1 MENKG
6 GRTTLSANRGKA
18 YEQKL
23 KEDFSKLP
31 GAYIYRVPDQLGGL
45 KGQTGI
51 CDFIAYKF
59 PKIFFIEAKTI
70 LGNTF
75 PLTNF
80 TQFDKLMSIPNIQGV
95 HRGVMLWFQD
105 HQRVLYVP
113 LLTIAKMKQDGKK
126 SVNIRTIDS
135 DGYEYL
141 NIPSVQKRVF
151 LDSDYSVM
159 MELPDNDW

>member
-1 MENKG
+1 M
-6 GRTTLSANRGKA
+6 AVNRGKQWEA
-18 YEQKL
+18 KL
-23 KEDFSKLP
+23 KEDFSKMS

-80 TQFDKLMSIPNIQGV
+80 TQFDKLMSIPNNQGV

-159 MELPDNDW
+159 MELPNNDW

>member
-1 MENKG
+1 M
-6 GRTTLSANRGKA
+6 SVNRGKQWEA
-18 YEQKL
+18 KL
-23 KEDFSKLP
+23 KEDFSKMS

-141 NIPSVQKRVF
+141 NIPSIQKRVF

>member
-1 MENKG
+1 M
-6 GRTTLSANRGKA
+6 AVNRGKQW
-18 YEQKL
+18 EQKL
-23 KEDFSKLP
+23 KEDFSKLE

-59 PKIFFIEAKTI
+59 PRVFFIEAKTI

-80 TQFDKLMSIPNIQGV
+80 TQFDKLMSIPGHRGV

-105 HQRVLYVP
+105 HQTVLYVP
-113 LLTIAKMKQDGKK
+113 LLTIARMKNDGKK
-126 SVNIRTIDS
+126 SINIRKIDEE
-135 DGYEYL
+135 GYDYL
-141 NIPSVQKRVF
+141 KIPSVQKRVF
-151 LDSDYSVM
+151 LDSDYSVLLN
-159 MELPDNDW
+159 LPEQGW

>member
-1 MENKG
+1 M
-6 GRTTLSANRGKA
+6 AVNRGKQW
-18 YEQKL
+18 ETKL
-23 KEDFSKLP
+23 KEDFSKMS

-95 HRGVMLWFQD
+95 HRGVMLWFQTHD
-105 HQRVLYVP
+105 TVVYVP
-113 LLTIAKMKQDGKK
+113 LTTFMKLKQDNKK
-126 SVNIRTIDS
+126 SFNIKYVDS
-135 DGYEYL
+135 KEYECL
-141 NIPSVQKRVF
+141 VIPSVKKRVF
-151 LDSDYSVM
+151 LDSDYSVLL
-159 MELPDNDW
+159 ELPDQGW

>member
-1 MENKG
+1 M
-6 GRTTLSANRGKA
+6 AVNRGKQWEA
-18 YEQKL
+18 KL
-23 KEDFSKLP
+23 KEDFSKMS

-80 TQFDKLMSIPNIQGV
+80 TQFDKLMSIPNNQGV

-126 SVNIRTIDS
+126 SVNIRTIDQ
-135 DGYEYL
+135 DGYDYL

>member
-1 MENKG
+1 M
-6 GRTTLSANRGKA
+6 AVNRGKQ

-51 CDFIAYKF
+51 CDFIGFCY
-59 PKIFFIEAKTI
+59 PSIFFLEAKTI

-80 TQFDKLMSIPNIQGV
+80 TQFDKLMSIPDYKGI
-95 HRGVMLWFQD
+95 HRGVMIWFQD
-105 HQRVLYVP
+105 HCRVIYVP
-113 LLTIAKMKQDGKK
+113 VLTIDKMKKDGKK
-126 SVNIRTIDS
+126 SVNIKKIDEE
-135 DGYEYL
+135 GYEYI

-151 LDSDYSVM
+151 LDSDYSVLLN
-159 MELPDNDW
+159 LPEQGW

>member
-1 MENKG
+1 M
-6 GRTTLSANRGKA
+6 AVNRGKQWEA
-18 YEQKL
+18 KL
-23 KEDFSKLP
+23 KEDFSKMS

-80 TQFDKLMSIPNIQGV
+80 TQFDKLMSIPNNQGV

-126 SVNIRTIDS
+126 SVNIRTIDQ
-135 DGYEYL
+135 DGYDYL

-151 LDSDYSVM
+151 LDSDYSAM

>member
-1 MENKG
+1 M
-6 GRTTLSANRGKA
+6 AVNRGKQWEA
-18 YEQKL
+18 KL
-23 KEDFSKLP
+23 KEDFSKMS

-126 SVNIRTIDS
+126 SVNIRTIDQ
-135 DGYEYL
+135 DGYNYL
-141 NIPSVQKRVF
+141 NIPSIQKRVF

>member
-1 MENKG
+1 M
-6 GRTTLSANRGKA
+6 AVNRGKQWEA
-18 YEQKL
+18 KL
-23 KEDFSKLP
+23 KEDFSKMS

-141 NIPSVQKRVF
+141 NIPSIQKRVF

-159 MELPDNDW
+159 LELPDNDW

>member
-1 MENKG
+1 M
-6 GRTTLSANRGKA
+6 AVNRGKQWEA
-18 YEQKL
+18 KL
-23 KEDFSKLP
+23 KEDFSKMS

-95 HRGVMLWFQD
+95 HRGVMLWFQE

-126 SVNIRTIDS
+126 SVNIRTIDQ
-135 DGYEYL
+135 DGYDYL

>member
-1 MENKG
+1 M
-6 GRTTLSANRGKA
+6 AVNRGKQWEA
-18 YEQKL
+18 KL
-23 KEDFSKLP
+23 KEDFSKMS

-80 TQFDKLMSIPNIQGV
+80 TQFDKLMSIPNNQGV

-126 SVNIRTIDS
+126 SVNIKKIDEE
-135 DGYEYL
+135 GYAYV
-141 NIPSVQKRVF
+141 NIPSTPKRVF
-151 LDSDYSVM
+151 LDADYSVLLN
-159 MELPDNDW
+159 LPEQGW